1 LKEDLVLQS
10 FRNFFSLKR
19 ASFTAAALAAIVGL
33 GAMASP
39 AQAEFEQGEW
49 ELRLSG
55 FAENDVNFDGVNA
68 SVNGALGY
76 FFSDQFEG
84 GVRQTFAYTDIGVPG
99 HFLNGQTALF
109 INYHFGDQGGALQP
123 FIGASVGFQY
133 GDGIEDLF
141 LGGPEAGIKYFF
153 DENWFLF
160 AEVAYLFYFEDVEE
174 SDESFDNGEFN
185 YGLGL
190 GVTIPGDA

>member
-1 LKEDLVLQS
+1 MLQS

-19 ASFTAAALAAIVGL
+19 TSSTAAALAAIVGL
-33 GAMASP
+33 GIAASP

-55 FAENDVNFDGVNA
+55 FAENDVNFNGIQGNI
-68 SVNGALGY
+68 NGALGY

-84 GVRQTFAYTDIGVPG
+84 GVRQNFAYTDIGVPG
-99 HFLNGQTALF
+99 HFLSGQTSLF
-109 INYHFGDQGGALQP
+109 INYHFGDVGGQLQP
-123 FIGASVGFQY
+123 FVGASVGFQY

-141 LGGPEAGIKYFF
+141 LGGPEVGIKYFF

-160 AEVAYLFYFEDVEE
+160 AEVAYLFYFEDVED
-174 SDESFDNGEFN
+174 SDESFDDGEFN